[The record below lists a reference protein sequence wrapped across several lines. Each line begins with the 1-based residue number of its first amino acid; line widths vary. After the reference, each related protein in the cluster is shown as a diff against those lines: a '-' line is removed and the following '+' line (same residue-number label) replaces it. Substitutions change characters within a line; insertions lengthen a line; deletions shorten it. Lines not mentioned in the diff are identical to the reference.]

1 MPTDPQQV
9 RSGVSR
15 IAREAVA
22 EGRPDAWFDAV
33 YRNAGG
39 DPGGVPW
46 ADLEPSAALVRWL
59 AGAGPAIAGA
69 AVVGCGL
76 GDDAEAVAATGR
88 RVIAFDISQTA
99 IDWCR
104 RRFPASRVEYAQ
116 ADLLEAPAAWREAF
130 DLVVESQTVQAFP
143 PANRRRVCAAIAGLV
158 APAGSLWVFQRL
170 WEGEADP
177 DGPPW
182 PLRRSDLDHFLAAG
196 LHEDR
201 FELWERPGEPG
212 VSRFAAEFR
221 R

>member
-1 MPTDPQQV
+1 MPTDPDQV
-9 RSGVSR
+9 RARVTR

-22 EGRPDAWFDAV
+22 EGRAGGWFDVV

-39 DPGGVPW
+39 DPAGVPW
-46 ADLEPSAALVRWL
+46 ADLEPSAALAGWL
-59 AGAGPAIAGA
+59 AGASPSTA
-69 AVVGCGL
+69 AAVVVGCGL

-88 RVIAFDISQTA
+88 RVTAFDISQTA

-104 RRFPASRVEYAQ
+104 RRFPDSSVEYVH
-116 ADLLEAPAAWREAF
+116 ADLLATPAAWSEAF

-143 PANRRRVCAAIAGLV
+143 PANRRRVCAAIAALV
-158 APAGSLWVFQRL
+158 APAGALWVFQRL
-170 WEGEADP
+170 WEGAADP

-201 FELWERPGEPG
+201 FELWERPGEAG
-212 VSRFAAEFR
+212 VTRFAAELR

>member
-1 MPTDPQQV
+1 MATPEE
-9 RSGVSR
+9 
-15 IAREAVA
+15 IARQLAAQAVA
-22 EGRPDAWFDAV
+22 ADDPTGWFERV
-33 YRNAGG
+33 YAAAEAGETE
-39 DPGGVPW
+39 VPW
-46 ADLEPSAALVRWL
+46 DRAAPNRLLVQWAAD
-59 AGAGPAIAGA
+59 GAIAGGGRRA
-69 AVVGCGL
+69 VVVGCGL